1 MVTILPKMVF
11 YPSYE
16 DVKPSKIE
24 VSIGT
29 LKPSKFD
36 YSLLF
41 SSIRVI
47 KRLMMNW
54 SILSQHTLNEN
65 SG

>member
-36 YSLLF
+36 DSLLF

-47 KRLMMNW
+47 KRLMMN
-54 SILSQHTLNEN
+54 
-65 SG
+65 